1 MFYKHW
7 QKIALALTG
16 FFWASCD
23 SENVSANN
31 VEGPTEGTSE
41 PAYTQSSEV
50 ATSSAAVQSSSS
62 VVPESSSEL
71 VRVEPAYGVT
81 IDPTS
86 SSSEVIPSSS
96 SDFSQIV
103 PLYGIE
109 MNKIVCTSPESEA
122 TPRCGEGVTCTRTM
136 EEHWKPEYSCSD
148 YEDENGDIISICPDY
163 GVVSILETV
172 YTCDDGK
179 SYNEAQF
186 QKFYEEVTKEEPSD
200 TSFKEVQVLY
210 GTPESFKNMEDQKN

>member
-23 SENVSANN
+23 SENVSANS
-31 VEGPTEGTSE
+31 VAGLTQGASE
-41 PAYTQSSEV
+41 PAQAQSSEA
-50 ATSSAAVQSSSS
+50 ATSSSAVQSSSS
-62 VVPESSSEL
+62 VEPESSSEL
-71 VRVEPAYGVT
+71 ARIEPTYGVAD
-81 IDPTS
+81 DPS
-86 SSSEVIPSSS
+86 SSSSDVIPSSS
-96 SDFSQIV
+96 SDFSHVV

-136 EEHWKPEYSCSD
+136 EEHWKPEFPCSS
-148 YEDENGDIISICPDY
+148 YEDENGDFVSICPDY
-163 GVVSILETV
+163 GVVSIMETV

-179 SYNEAQF
+179 TYNEAQF
-186 QKFYEEVTKEEPSD
+186 QKFYEEVSKKEPTD
-200 TSFKEVQVLY
+200 TSYTEVQVLY
-210 GTPESFKNMEDQKN
+210 GTPESFKNMENQEN